1 MEFGIDSTK
10 LPTKGNLLR
19 LIASRIDGAI
29 NRVGEDNM
37 ARSAPPKFPSPI
49 TSPKIKHIAGVG
61 LKTPSKLSNK
71 QVQELAASVEA
82 HIEPRKH
89 KPK

>member
-1 MEFGIDSTK
+1 MPKSKPVST
-10 LPTKGNLLR
+10 
-19 LIASRIDGAI
+19 
-29 NRVGEDNM
+29 
-37 ARSAPPKFPSPI
+37 PSPI

-61 LKTPSKLSNK
+61 MKTPSKLTTK

-82 HIEPRKH
+82 HIEPRK

>member
-1 MEFGIDSTK
+1 MSQKHT
-10 LPTKGNLLR
+10 
-19 LIASRIDGAI
+19 
-29 NRVGEDNM
+29 
-37 ARSAPPKFPSPI
+37 PPKPAAPL

-61 LKTPSKLSNK
+61 MATPSKLSNK

-82 HIEPRKH
+82 HIEPRK